1 MKTVLETERLA
12 LRRMTWED
20 EPTLAAFLQDPQV
33 MYAWE
38 HGFSQEEV
46 KEWIEANLARYE
58 RDGHSYLAAV
68 EKGSGDVAGVC
79 GLIEETACGAQRLGV
94 GYIFNKTYWGR
105 GYATECARACV
116 EHAFTALGAKEV
128 TAQIRPENAP
138 SRRVAERLGM
148 TVETSFVKV
157 YRGKE
162 MPHLLYV
169 LHRS

>member
-1 MKTVLETERLA
+1 
-12 LRRMTWED
+12 
-20 EPTLAAFLQDPQV
+20 

-68 EKGSGDVAGVC
+68 EKASGDVAGVC

-148 TVETSFVKV
+148 TVEASFVKV

-169 LHRS
+169 LHRP